1 MRKISFTI
9 IGLFTLASLM
19 ASAPK
24 KLQVNIDYI
33 NRYSKIAVEKM
44 KEHRI
49 PASITLA
56 QGILESGAGQSEL
69 AKKSNNHFGIKCHS
83 EWTGERVY
91 HDDDEKQECFR
102 KYSKPELS
110 YEDHSQ
116 FLKKKRYESLYTL
129 DVTDYKG
136 WAKGLKACG
145 YATAKDYA
153 ERLIELIETY
163 DLQQYDKIA
172 VGQMPAQETSI
183 ASNTTSNEKSGK
195 SDKKGKKNEQ
205 PAVKT
210 EVKYLTQSSMG
221 YIPTCD
227 THSVRKEGKRD
238 AVTAQRGDTYESIA
252 DEFGLRNWQIRR
264 YNKIKKGDNARPN
277 AGDTVYISK

>member
-9 IGLFTLASLM
+9 IALFSFISAFS
-19 ASAPK
+19 AAPK
-24 KLQVNIDYI
+24 QLQVNIDYI
-33 NRYSKIAVEKM
+33 NRYSQIAVDKM
-44 KEHRI
+44 KEHKI

-69 AKKSNNHFGIKCHS
+69 AKKSNNHFGIKCHNDW
-83 EWTGERVY
+83 EGERVY

-116 FLKKKRYESLYTL
+116 FLKKKRYEPLFAL

-163 DLQQYDKIA
+163 NLQQYDQIA
-172 VGQMPAQETSI
+172 LGKMPTDVITPSKP
-183 ASNTTSNEKSGK
+183 T
-195 SDKKGKKNEQ
+195 KKGDKVTEPITNN
-205 PAVKT
+205 
-210 EVKYLTQSSMG
+210 EVKYLKNSSMG
-221 YIPTCD
+221 SIPVCD
-227 THSVRKEGKRD
+227 THSVKKEGKRE
-238 AVTAQRGDTYESIA
+238 AITAQRGDTYESIA
-252 DEFGLRNWQIRR
+252 DEFGLRKWQIRR
-264 YNKIKKGDNARPN
+264 YNKIKRGDNTQPT
-277 AGDTVYISK
+277 AGDVIYISK

>member
-9 IGLFTLASLM
+9 IALFSFISAFS
-19 ASAPK
+19 AAPK
-24 KLQVNIDYI
+24 QLQVNIDYI
-33 NRYSKIAVEKM
+33 NRYSQIAVDKM
-44 KEHRI
+44 KEHKI

-69 AKKSNNHFGIKCHS
+69 AKKSNNHFGIKCHNDW
-83 EWTGERVY
+83 EGERVY

-116 FLKKKRYESLYTL
+116 FLKKKRYEPLFAL

-163 DLQQYDKIA
+163 NLQQYDQIA
-172 VGQMPAQETSI
+172 LDKMPTDVITPSKP
-183 ASNTTSNEKSGK
+183 T
-195 SDKKGKKNEQ
+195 KKGDKVTEPITNN
-205 PAVKT
+205 
-210 EVKYLTQSSMG
+210 EVKYLKNSSMG
-221 YIPTCD
+221 SIPVCD
-227 THSVRKEGKRD
+227 THSVKKEGKRE
-238 AVTAQRGDTYESIA
+238 AITAQRGDTYESIA
-252 DEFGLRNWQIRR
+252 DEFGLRKWQIRR
-264 YNKIKKGDNARPN
+264 YNKIKRGDNTQPT
-277 AGDTVYISK
+277 AGDVIYISK

>member
-9 IGLFTLASLM
+9 IALFSFISAFS
-19 ASAPK
+19 AAPK
-24 KLQVNIDYI
+24 QLQVNIDYI
-33 NRYSKIAVEKM
+33 NRYSQIAVDKM
-44 KEHRI
+44 KEHKI

-69 AKKSNNHFGIKCHS
+69 AKKSNNHFGIKCHQD
-83 EWTGERVY
+83 WTGERVY

-116 FLKKKRYESLYTL
+116 FLKKKRYEPLFAL

-163 DLQQYDKIA
+163 NLQQYDQIA
-172 VGQMPAQETSI
+172 LGKMPTDVITPSKP
-183 ASNTTSNEKSGK
+183 T
-195 SDKKGKKNEQ
+195 KKGDKVTEPITNN
-205 PAVKT
+205 
-210 EVKYLTQSSMG
+210 EVKYLKNSSMG
-221 YIPTCD
+221 SIPVCD
-227 THSVRKEGKRD
+227 THSVKKEGKRE
-238 AVTAQRGDTYESIA
+238 AITAQRGDTYESIA
-252 DEFGLRNWQIRR
+252 DEFGLRKWQIRR
-264 YNKIKKGDNARPN
+264 YNKIKRGDNTQPT
-277 AGDTVYISK
+277 AGDVIYISK

>member
-1 MRKISFTI
+1 MRKISLTI
-9 IGLFTLASLM
+9 IGLLSIAS
-19 ASAPK
+19 AIAAAPK
-24 KLQVNIDYI
+24 KLQVNVDYI
-33 NRYSKIAVEKM
+33 NKYSQIAVDKM
-44 KEHRI
+44 REHHI

-69 AKKSNNHFGIKCHS
+69 AKKSNNHFGIKCHQD
-83 EWTGERVY
+83 WTGERVY

-116 FLKKKRYESLYTL
+116 FLKKKRYEPLFAL

-163 DLQQYDKIA
+163 ELQQYDQIA
-172 VGQMPAQETSI
+172 I
-183 ASNTTSNEKSGK
+183 GK
-195 SDKKGKKNEQ
+195 LPKDVIQPSDKEKKEDGNVVV
-205 PAVKT
+205 PIVSND
-210 EVKYLTQSSMG
+210 VKYLKNSSMG
-221 YIPTCD
+221 TIPVCD
-227 THSVRKEGKRD
+227 THFVRKEGKRE
-238 AVTAQRGDTYESIA
+238 AVVAQRGDSYESIA
-252 DEFGLRNWQIRR
+252 DEFGLRKWQIRR
-264 YNKIKKGDNARPN
+264 YNKLKRGVHAQPNTGDM
-277 AGDTVYISK
+277 VYISK

>member
-1 MRKISFTI
+1 MRKISLTI
-9 IGLFTLASLM
+9 IGLLSIAS
-19 ASAPK
+19 AIAAAPK
-24 KLQVNIDYI
+24 KLQVNVDYI
-33 NRYSKIAVEKM
+33 NKYSQIAVDKM
-44 KEHRI
+44 REHHI

-69 AKKSNNHFGIKCHS
+69 AKKSNNHFGIKCHQD
-83 EWTGERVY
+83 WTGERVY

-116 FLKKKRYESLYTL
+116 FLKRKRYEPLFAL

-163 DLQQYDKIA
+163 NLQQYDQLALGKMPNDVIA
-172 VGQMPAQETSI
+172 P
-183 ASNTTSNEKSGK
+183 SNPTKKDE
-195 SDKKGKKNEQ
+195 KGKKSSEPIVNN
-205 PAVKT
+205 
-210 EVKYLTQSSMG
+210 EVKYLKNSSMG
-221 YIPTCD
+221 TIPVCD
-227 THSVRKEGKRD
+227 THSVRKEGKREV
-238 AVTAQRGDTYESIA
+238 VTAQRGDTYESIA
-252 DEFGLRNWQIRR
+252 DEFGLRKWQIRR
-264 YNKIKKGDNARPN
+264 YNKIKRGDRTQPA
-277 AGDTVYISK
+277 AGDLIYISK